1 MTMLSVLVN
10 ISLIFI
16 GFSILSAIL
25 LLSVYWFVYKAFEKT
40 WLSKV
45 ACMSVMI
52 GIACIQVLHMRYLHN
67 ETSIFTSVEYRV
79 LLCIVAPS
87 FYLFS
92 REILQVNPA
101 APLRLIIH
109 FAPILFIPFINYK
122 VAIPLAFTI
131 GTGYALWLSIQVYR
145 LKLQR
150 QYFLLEFLT
159 LAGFTIMAL
168 LVLVSGLCAAFIGE
182 QFFVMAYANLIG
194 ITLFAIIYIQLRFPE
209 ITQKTVDAVVASY
222 AASTLTKMDCEPLV
236 VRIKHLLDEQKL
248 YRNEDLSLAHL
259 AEDLSLSSHQVS
271 ELINTCFGMGFSRLI
286 RNYRVEEAKR
296 QLIEE
301 PKASVL
307 SIGMAVGFSSQSNF
321 YTAFRDFTGET
332 PGQFRK
338 RQGVIEPA

>member
-1 MTMLSVLVN
+1 
-10 ISLIFI
+10 
-16 GFSILSAIL
+16 
-25 LLSVYWFVYKAFEKT
+25 
-40 WLSKV
+40 
-45 ACMSVMI
+45 
-52 GIACIQVLHMRYLHN
+52 
-67 ETSIFTSVEYRV
+67 
-79 LLCIVAPS
+79 
-87 FYLFS
+87 
-92 REILQVNPA
+92 
-101 APLRLIIH
+101 
-109 FAPILFIPFINYK
+109 
-122 VAIPLAFTI
+122 
-131 GTGYALWLSIQVYR
+131 
-145 LKLQR
+145 
-150 QYFLLEFLT
+150 
-159 LAGFTIMAL
+159 
-168 LVLVSGLCAAFIGE
+168 
-182 QFFVMAYANLIG
+182 
-194 ITLFAIIYIQLRFPE
+194 
-209 ITQKTVDAVVASY
+209 
-222 AASTLTKMDCEPLV
+222 MDCEPLV